1 MKQPGIPLEHDG
13 EEYLVVEGGYSLD
26 TRSLSLLVRPGHELF
41 PREPELK
48 PITWRDQGEW
58 FPVARQAVGLTQF
71 SSADDEQHRDLVE
84 TLLERYLQEQPE
96 PVEVVWVSLDA
107 TGEPLGS
114 LEKVI
119 PMGLVVAL
127 HDEEQSA
134 HEADDAA
141 SVEAITNV
149 PLYLTH
155 LARNG
160 YAGALWNAQQPVFF
174 CTDENSELQ
183 FLRLRRGGQGKV
195 EMDILEA
202 GGEWSPYEGAEEIEF
217 LDNREACDERLVER
231 FGDEPL
237 FDWPDD
243 DAFWSVG
250 PSEAEPGRVT
260 APEDGLNYVLLFA
273 EEEEAKAWLEEA
285 EHPWKLIEVP
295 DPVAFLA
302 DPGLNGLAAL
312 INPGAHRV
320 RSGVLWL
327 DGESLVLDSFSGF
340 WLRDGDGFVKAE

>member
-1 MKQPGIPLEHDG
+1 VKQPGIPIEHDS
-13 EEYLVVEGGYSLD
+13 EEYLVVEGGYSLH
-26 TRSLSLLVRPGHELF
+26 TRSLSLLARPGNALF
-41 PREPELK
+41 PREAELK
-48 PITWRDQGEW
+48 PITWCDQGDW

-71 SSADDEQHRDLVE
+71 SSSDDEQHRDLVE
-84 TLLERYLQEQPE
+84 TLLERFVQDQPE
-96 PVEVVWVSLDA
+96 PREVAWVSLGDN
-107 TGEPLGS
+107 GEPLGT
-114 LEKVI
+114 LEKVV
-119 PMGLVVAL
+119 PMGLVVAI
-127 HDEEQSA
+127 HEDEQAA

-149 PLYLTH
+149 PVYLTH

-160 YAGALWNAQQPVFF
+160 YAGALWNGQQPVFF

-202 GGEWSPYEGAEEIEF
+202 DGSWSDYEGAEEIEF
-217 LDNREACDERLVER
+217 LDNRDACDDRLVATY
-231 FGDEPL
+231 GDEPL

-260 APEDGLNYVLLFA
+260 APEDGLDYVLLFS
-273 EEEEAKAWLEEA
+273 EEEEAKAWLEDS
-285 EHPWKLIEVP
+285 EHAWKLIEVP
-295 DPVAFLA
+295 DAAEFLA

-340 WLRDGDGFVKAE
+340 WLRDDDGFAKAE